1 MTAQF
6 SDLFRFHDVE
16 YAVAEVHGGN
26 LFEAASFG
34 LFPIMASTACWRGYV
49 AIFAISEA
57 HLVLD
62 TLFVNLRE
70 TKGPPINNVSPRPPA
85 GRFGMFNQE
94 YRGLNHRLDFSGS
107 LLLGNDFIRELYVHM
122 GFHPAWKYK
131 TVIELTFEGGKLT
144 AENDRS
150 ARMAEI
156 RRTMLES
163 ASKGGKDTNPIEHGG

>member
-6 SDLFRFHDVE
+6 SDLFRLHDAE
-16 YAVAEVHGGN
+16 YSVAEVHGDN
-26 LFEAASFG
+26 LFEPASFG

-49 AIFAISEA
+49 AIFAVSEA

-62 TLFVNLRE
+62 SLFVNLRE
-70 TKGPPINNVSPRPPA
+70 TKGPPINNISPRPPA

-94 YRGLNHRLDFSGS
+94 YRGLNHRLDFSGK

-122 GFHPAWKYK
+122 GFHPAWKYR
-131 TVIELTFEGGKLT
+131 TVIELAFEDGKLT

-150 ARMAEI
+150 ERMAEI
-156 RRTMLES
+156 RRTMQDS
-163 ASKGGKDTNPIEHGG
+163 AAKSGKDADTFKHRD